1 MKTIISSLFCL
12 AILFNVACN
21 SNKSI
26 TSDKDNKII
35 NGTNDSLH
43 LTNGKIIEQIP
54 FTLHDKIIDKAE
66 RFDPG
71 IKATISEV
79 KLFHLTY
86 LSDGLKVKGYLAIPK
101 KEGKFPC
108 IIFNRG
114 GNKDFSKITDEG
126 WGTGVL
132 VELSSK
138 GYIIVASQY
147 RGNDGGEGKEEFGG
161 RDINDVLNL
170 IPLLSKMP
178 QADTSRIGMFGW
190 SRGGMMTYLALSK
203 TSKIKAAVVGS
214 GSTDLV
220 KALETRPEQ
229 ESSVFEKLIPDYK
242 LNKIQELQSRSAVYF
257 AEKICK
263 TTPILILQGTADWR
277 VPTPLVLN
285 LVNQFYQLKQPFRFI
300 LYEGGQHSLKE
311 HSNDYIQQT
320 INWFDTY
327 LRDKKS
333 WPSLEPHGD

>member
-1 MKTIISSLFCL
+1 MTLLF
-12 AILFNVACN
+12 IVTCN
-21 SNKSI
+21 SDKSK
-26 TSDKDNKII
+26 TSDNKVLK
-35 NGTNDSLH
+35 GTIDTLQS
-43 LTNGKIIEQIP
+43 TNGKIIEQIS
-54 FTLHDKIIDKAE
+54 FTVPDKIIDKVE
-66 RFDPG
+66 RSDPG
-71 IKATISEV
+71 IKAMISEV
-79 KLFHLTY
+79 NLFHLTY
-86 LSDGLKVKGYLAIPK
+86 ISDGLKVKGYLAIPK

-108 IIFNRG
+108 VIFNRG
-114 GNKDFSKITDEG
+114 GNKDFGKITDED

-170 IPLLSKMP
+170 IPLLSKMT

-214 GSTDLV
+214 GQTDLV
-220 KALETRPEQ
+220 KVLETRPEQ
-229 ESSVFEKLIPDYK
+229 ESSVYEKLIPDYK
-242 LNKIQELQSRSAVYF
+242 QNKIQELQNRSAVCF
-257 AEKICK
+257 AEKINK

-285 LVNQFYQLKQPFRFI
+285 LVNQFYQLKQPFRLI
-300 LYEGGQHSLKE
+300 LYEGGQHSLE
-311 HSNDYIQQT
+311 EYRNDYMPQI

-333 WPSLEPHGD
+333 WPSLEQHGD